1 MIKNEN
7 YKDQTF
13 KDIDIKEPEKI
24 KEPEIKENKKS
35 KIIASVKE
43 VVCSLLFAIIL
54 YFVITNFFAFQAYIP
69 SESMNPLLV
78 TGDRAIVT
86 KIYNY
91 NNIKR
96 GDILV
101 FKNSEL
107 NDVLIKRVIGLPGD
121 TVTILNGVV
130 SVNGEVIDETY
141 VKNKDFSQNK
151 DGTYNVPEG
160 NYFFLGDNRPVS
172 NDSPLWVN
180 KYINKSDILGKAQVK
195 IYPFNKIGM
204 LK

>member
-1 MIKNEN
+1 MIRNEN

-13 KDIDIKEPEKI
+13 NDIDIKEPEEI
-24 KEPEIKENKKS
+24 KEPEIKKSKKS
-35 KIIASVKE
+35 KIIASVKN
-43 VVCSLLFAIIL
+43 VVSGLLFAIIL
-54 YFVITNFFAFQAYIP
+54 YFITTKFFVFQANIP

-78 TGDRAIVT
+78 TGDRVIVT

-91 NNIKR
+91 NKIKR

-101 FKNSEL
+101 FKNTEL
-107 NDVLIKRVIGLPGD
+107 NKILIKRVIGLPGD
-121 TVTILNGVV
+121 TVTISNSVV
-130 SVNGEVIDETY
+130 SVNGELIDETY

-160 NYFFLGDNRPVS
+160 KYFFLGDNRPAS
-172 NDSPLWVN
+172 NDSALWVN
-180 KYINKSDILGKAQVK
+180 KYINKSDILGKAQIK
-195 IYPFNKIGM
+195 IYPFDKIGM